1 MTELVESSQLVA
13 RKAAVEEYNATNRW
27 TKRGISMVP
36 MRYGLN
42 HVFASGTSCHIII
55 HASDG
60 TVWATPTYVHFTCST
75 VISYFLPPASLI
87 LLPPLPLP
95 FLPSFLSSRHD
106 PIQR

>member
-36 MRYGLN
+36 MRYGFN

-60 TVWATPTYVHFTCST
+60 TVWATPTYVHLLALAPSFR
-75 VISYFLPPASLI
+75 IAHSLI

-95 FLPSFLSSRHD
+95 FLPSFLPSRHD